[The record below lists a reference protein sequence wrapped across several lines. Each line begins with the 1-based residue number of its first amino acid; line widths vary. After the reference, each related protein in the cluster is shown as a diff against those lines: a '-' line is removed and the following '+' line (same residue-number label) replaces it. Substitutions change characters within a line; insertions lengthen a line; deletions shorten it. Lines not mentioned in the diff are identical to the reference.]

1 MLATA
6 VEYERITRRDGRYV
20 MVDPSIT
27 LDRFGWD
34 EETAEGM
41 TYTRLPDSNREIL
54 YARRFLLVASALVS
68 SLGKRGL
75 HETLRKVLQEGQNPP
90 PSVLFSHLNK
100 HSLINS
106 LEVKICEST
115 GLHADA
121 SSALPYEISPVLSES
136 LLEILE
142 EEEISGLCWH
152 RTSSG
157 REPKTR
163 ASSAQ

>member
-75 HETLRKVLQEGQNPP
+75 HETLREMP
-90 PSVLFSHLNK
+90 
-100 HSLINS
+100 
-106 LEVKICEST
+106 
-115 GLHADA
+115 
-121 SSALPYEISPVLSES
+121 
-136 LLEILE
+136 
-142 EEEISGLCWH
+142 
-152 RTSSG
+152 
-157 REPKTR
+157 
-163 ASSAQ
+163 